1 MYTYLLLNIFTIVI
15 PLALSFDKKVQF
27 WKKWKFLF
35 PAIFITLIFFII
47 WDHYFTKAEI
57 WGFNP
62 EYLVGIWI
70 LELPLEEWL
79 FFITV
84 PYACVFIYESL
95 NAYLKKDI
103 FQTFARFI
111 TLPLAIL
118 IIIIAVVFNNQVY
131 TFYNFLFSG
140 LFIILHWLLFRYK
153 YLGKFFQAYLVHLIP
168 FVIVNGVLTSLPVVW
183 YNNSENFSIRIGTIP
198 VEDFIYSLLL
208 LLMNITIY
216 EFLRNKIK
224 KQKHK

>member
-1 MYTYLLLNIFTIVI
+1 MYTYLLLNIFTIAI

-47 WDHYFTKAEI
+47 WDHFFTKEGI

-62 EYLVGIWI
+62 DYLVGVW
-70 LELPLEEWL
+70 LLGLPLEEWL

-95 NAYLKKDI
+95 NAYIKTDNLKSI
-103 FQTFARFI
+103 ATVVTF
-111 TLPLAIL
+111 PLATLL
-118 IIIIAVVFNNQVY
+118 IILALVFNDQAY

-140 LFIILHWLLFRYK
+140 FFILLHWLLFRYK
-153 YLGKFFQAYLVHLIP
+153 YLGRFLRAYLVHLIP
-168 FVIVNGVLTSLPVVW
+168 FVVVNGVLTSIPVVW
-183 YNNSENFSIRIGTIP
+183 YNNAENFSFRIGTIP

-216 EFLRNKIK
+216 EYLRNKN
-224 KQKHK
+224 QKAQT